1 MEKKSKVSS
10 VLGGSKPTKKSG
22 GKKSG
27 GKHKVKR
34 MTIHHAKNGGYI
46 ISHDM
51 ENEPDE
57 TGESSDPEEHIA
69 PNKASLLDHVSEHM
83 DQPEAGPEPSPSP
96 YPAGAPP
103 APPAAPAAPA
113 APAGP
118 VGA

>member
-57 TGESSDPEEHIA
+57 PGESSDPEEHIA
-69 PNKASLLDHVSEHM
+69 PDMNSLQGHVAEHM
-83 DQPEAGPEPSPSP
+83 AQPEAGPEPSPS
-96 YPAGAPP
+96 PAGAPP